1 MNSRN
6 SAELSGINKEISTL
20 YGTKRLTDDVFDQL
34 QSLRHRKK
42 ELTTRVLTHYLEKLS
57 EHINGISGAEVSSKN
72 LSKRLNE
79 LNDVFPDENEPTD
92 GDVIYMQA
100 ISQLVESLKEVQKLL
115 IYLYL
120 SDLGA
125 PSQHN
130 LAAELGVAQ
139 ATIHRFKKDGQ
150 ALFDKDV

>member
-1 MNSRN
+1 MNSRK

-20 YGTKRLTDDVFDQL
+20 YNTKRLTDGVFDQL

-42 ELTTRVLTHYLEKLS
+42 ELTTSVLTHYLEELS
-57 EHINGISGAEVSSKN
+57 EDINGISGVEVSSQS
-72 LSKRLNE
+72 LSKRLND

-92 GDVIYMQA
+92 GDVIYMKG
-100 ISQLVESLKEVQKLL
+100 ISQLIESLKEVQKLL

-125 PSQHN
+125 PSQHE

-150 ALFDKDV
+150 TLFDKDI